1 MNNNMMNNNMMNN
14 NMTNNNMMSNNMMS
28 NNMSPFA
35 SGMDNQTELK
45 IQFYEQTKKDL
56 EEKIR
61 QKEFEIYGLKDKL
74 RYYKN
79 QAFIF
84 NQQMNMNMM
93 YMANYMKYKNLMYN
107 QLLNERQD
115 KNIKN
120 LTIYF
125 QYNGANRISIQCR
138 STEKIKDV
146 LQKFCCKAA
155 EQANSLNFYYNSIKI
170 KANDITTIDELNI
183 KDNGIVDVVKKDNLS
198 SNKNT
203 ELSDEQKSSDDNS
216 SIDNNETE
224 FLNQNINENDL
235 NQKKIFLTF
244 VSSSGLKLVMDFN
257 EEETVNDALTKYCK
271 RIQIEKDQ
279 KDNIAFIF
287 NSEKLNF
294 GDNRQLKN
302 LFSDGATITVIDTG
316 GIIGA

>member
-1 MNNNMMNNNMMNN
+1 
-14 NMTNNNMMSNNMMS
+14 MMSNNMMS

-45 IQFYEQTKKDL
+45 IQFYEQTIKDL

-61 QKEFEIYGLKDKL
+61 QKEFEIYGLKNKL

-93 YMANYMKYKNLMYN
+93 YMTNYMKYMNLMYN
-107 QLLNERQD
+107 QLLNGRQD

-120 LTIYF
+120 LTIFF
-125 QYNGANRISIQCR
+125 QVNGANQIAIQCR

-146 LQKFCCKAA
+146 IQKFCCKAT

-183 KDNGIVDVVKKDNLS
+183 KDKGIVDVVKKDNLS

-216 SIDNNETE
+216 SVDNNETE

-235 NQKKIFLTF
+235 CQKKIIITF
-244 VSSSGLKLVMDFN
+244 DSSSGLKLIMYFN

-271 RIQIEKDQ
+271 RIQIEKEQ
-279 KDNIAFIF
+279 KDDVAFLF
-287 NSEKLNF
+287 DGEKLNF
-294 GDNRQLKN
+294 GDNRKLKN
-302 LFSDGATITVIDTG
+302 LFRDGSKITVIDTG

>member
-1 MNNNMMNNNMMNN
+1 
-14 NMTNNNMMSNNMMS
+14 
-28 NNMSPFA
+28 
-35 SGMDNQTELK
+35 MDNQTELK
-45 IQFYEQTKKDL
+45 INFYEQTIKDL

-61 QKEFEIYGLKDKL
+61 QKEFEIHGLKDKL
-74 RYYKN
+74 KYYKN
-79 QAFIF
+79 LAFIF
-84 NQQMNMNMM
+84 NQQMNMNMI
-93 YMANYMKYKNLMYN
+93 YMTNYMKNMNLMSN
-107 QLLNERQD
+107 QLPNEQQD
-115 KNIKN
+115 KIIKN
-120 LTIYF
+120 LTINF

-146 LQKFCCKAA
+146 LQKFCCKAG

-183 KDNGIVDVVKKDNLS
+183 KDKGIVYAVKKDDLS

-216 SIDNNETE
+216 SVDNNETE

-235 NQKKIFLTF
+235 CQKKINLTF
-244 VSSSGLKLVMDFN
+244 VSSSMSKLRLLMCFN
-257 EEETVNDALTKYCK
+257 VEETVNDALTKYCK
-271 RIQIEKDQ
+271 RMQIEKDQ

-294 GDNRQLKN
+294 GDNRQLKY
-302 LFSDGATITVIDTG
+302 LFSNCAKITVIDTI